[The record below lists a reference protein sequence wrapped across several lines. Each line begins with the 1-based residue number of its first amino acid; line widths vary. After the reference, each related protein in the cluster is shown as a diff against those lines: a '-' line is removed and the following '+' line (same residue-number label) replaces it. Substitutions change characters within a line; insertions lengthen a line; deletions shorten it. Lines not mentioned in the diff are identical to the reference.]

1 MNATNS
7 EFRVCIRA
15 ATFMGN
21 ADYADLADSADLLRV
36 TTTFLYRTKQQVF
49 FFRARRVDP
58 PDPLK
63 FA

>member
-1 MNATNS
+1 
-7 EFRVCIRA
+7 
-15 ATFMGN
+15 MGN